1 MDTKRNKENAREGK
15 MHEQTATVEYQS
27 VVNTFRLCYPQ
38 QDQREIGYGPLRL
51 GVKTIGIKTGFY
63 REVLENGCRVK
74 ISAVDLF
81 RYLWRTRNQITF
93 DIFSQN

>member
-1 MDTKRNKENAREGK
+1 

>member
-1 MDTKRNKENAREGK
+1 
-15 MHEQTATVEYQS
+15 MHQETATVEYQS
-27 VVNTFRLCYPQ
+27 VINTFRLCYPR

-51 GVKTIGIKTGFY
+51 GVKTIGVKTGFY

-74 ISAVDLF
+74 VSAVDLF

-93 DIFSQN
+93 DVFSQN

>member
-1 MDTKRNKENAREGK
+1 
-15 MHEQTATVEYQS
+15 MHQETAAVEYQS
-27 VVNTFRLCYPQ
+27 VINTFRLCYPK

-51 GVKTIGIKTGFY
+51 GVKTIGVKTGFY

-74 ISAVDLF
+74 VSAVDLF

-93 DIFSQN
+93 DVFSQN